1 MRYWTEKKS
10 EADKDELASFTLRH
24 IEELCRRAAFVA
36 APDNFERFIPENDN
50 NNEERFID
58 ELSRLH
64 LSSIYKDKVFEIS
77 SESRVQ
83 QTQHRITTYDV
94 MIKGKK
100 CLLKLH
106 EHAKEEVLRTEKLK
120 SVPLRKEIEILKVL
134 NAAKEPC
141 PNIVQLLEASVELP
155 MHMIIERASK
165 GDLLTYLRTSK
176 SFKAEHLLHMAMDVC
191 NAMIYLGKQNII
203 HRDLCA
209 NNCLVFVQNGQLI
222 IKVGNFRL
230 AIPAFSDPQSPEN
243 VGRERIL
250 SIDRREDFHSQFAV
264 RWIAV
269 EALQHREFSTAS
281 DMWSYGVLLF
291 EIFTLGSQPY
301 INMPNGISLWS
312 DQEVRSFVS
321 TLNKLGV
328 FFNFIFAFSCS
339 Q

>member
-1 MRYWTEKKS
+1 M
-10 EADKDELASFTLRH
+10 
-24 IEELCRRAAFVA
+24 
-36 APDNFERFIPENDN
+36 
-50 NNEERFID
+50 
-58 ELSRLH
+58 
-64 LSSIYKDKVFEIS
+64 FEIY

-83 QTQHRITTYDV
+83 QTQHRITTYDG

-106 EHAKEEVLRTEKLK
+106 ENSKEEVLRKEKLK
-120 SVPLRKEIEILKVL
+120 SVPLRKEIEIVKVL
-134 NAAKEPC
+134 NAVKEPC
-141 PNIVQLLEASVELP
+141 PSIIQLLEASVEPP

-165 GDLLTYLRTSK
+165 GDLLTYLRDT

-191 NAMIYLGKQNII
+191 NAMIYLSKQNII

-209 NNCLVFVQNGQLI
+209 NNCFVFVQNGQLI
-222 IKVGNFRL
+222 IKLGNFRL

-264 RWIAV
+264 RWTAV

-281 DMWSYGVLLF
+281 DVWSYGVLLF

-301 INMPNGISLWS
+301 INIQMGFRYR
-312 DQEVRSFVS
+312 VTKKFV
-321 TLNKLGV
+321 LL
-328 FFNFIFAFSCS
+328 
-339 Q
+339 

>member
-1 MRYWTEKKS
+1 MRFWTEKES
-10 EADKDELASFTLRH
+10 GAGKDELAPLTVRH
-24 IEELCRRAAFVA
+24 NEELCRRAAFVA
-36 APDNFERFIPENDN
+36 APDNFEQFLPENN
-50 NNEERFID
+50 NNNKERLIE

-64 LSSIYKDKVFEIS
+64 LSSIYKDKVFEIY

-83 QTQHRITTYDV
+83 QTQHRITTYDG

-106 EHAKEEVLRTEKLK
+106 ENSKEEVLRKEKLK
-120 SVPLRKEIEILKVL
+120 SVPLRKEIEIVKVL
-134 NAAKEPC
+134 NAVKEPC
-141 PNIVQLLEASVELP
+141 PSIIQLLEASVEPP

-165 GDLLTYLRTSK
+165 GDLLTYLCNTLQY
-176 SFKAEHLLHMAMDVC
+176 KAEHLLHMAMDVC

-209 NNCLVFVQNGQLI
+209 NNCFVFVQNGQLI
-222 IKVGNFRL
+222 IKLGNFRL
-230 AIPAFSDPQSPEN
+230 AIPAFSGPQSPEN

-250 SIDRREDFHSQFAV
+250 SVDRREDFHSLFAV
-264 RWIAV
+264 RWMAV

-281 DMWSYGVLLF
+281 DVWSYGVLVF

-301 INMPNGISLWS
+301 INMPNGISLQS

-328 FFNFIFAFSCS
+328 FFIFSFAISCL